1 MDACIDER
9 IIGLFSLYVVW
20 RLLRH
25 PKSPVLFLS
34 LIILLRYSRNG
45 IFKFLLSSTLTLPT
59 RHTPCLKRTFLQKY
73 QNTLF
78 HHIFISFTFLCYVAC
93 YSSDVNDLSVFSAFS
108 ASLVELGIHM
118 SMIVQLLIT

>member
-1 MDACIDER
+1 MKELLAFCP
-9 IIGLFSLYVVW
+9 LYVVW

-25 PKSPVLFLS
+25 TKSPVLFLS
-34 LIILLRYSRNG
+34 LVILLRYSRNG

-59 RHTPCLKRTFLQKY
+59 RHTLCLKRTFLQKY

-93 YSSDVNDLSVFSAFS
+93 YSSDVNDPSVFSAFS

-118 SMIVQLLIT
+118 SRIVHLLIT